1 MQLAQKLPWTVRFL
15 SEWWPQMSL
24 SSVLHLRDY
33 EIRNT
38 KGGAVEGAV
47 LSLNMRSPVRGEV
60 SLREV
65 GSDMHTFTEV
75 FREQVYG
82 CVLDQ
87 VKECSTVIDLGA
99 NIGLAALYFAAHY
112 PSCRLFTV
120 EPHPGTYQMLTRN
133 LGDLIREA
141 RCRTLKAAVWKD
153 ETTLVGD
160 FDEPEH
166 YSAFAMR
173 EATSASGDELQTVGL
188 SMPAIIAE
196 SGFDTIDILKVDIE
210 GAEVELFK
218 GDVSWLSRVRCIA
231 IEFHADSRAASE
243 FDGLM
248 QQYGFRVIDNGPHT
262 VLAIREPNCVATL
275 ASN

>member
-1 MQLAQKLPWTVRFL
+1 MQLVQKLPWSLRFL
-15 SEWWPQMSL
+15 SEWWPRMSL
-24 SSVLHLRDY
+24 PSVLHLRDF
-33 EIRNT
+33 EIRNARGDAVD
-38 KGGAVEGAV
+38 GGV

-75 FREQVYG
+75 FKEQVYG

-87 VKECSTVIDLGA
+87 VKECNTVIDLGA

-112 PSCRLFTV
+112 PRCKLLTV

-133 LGDLIREA
+133 LKDLIRGA
-141 RCRTLKAAVWKD
+141 RCRTLRAAVWGN
-153 ETTLVGD
+153 ETMLVGD

-173 EATSASGDELQTVGL
+173 EAASASGDELPTIGL

-196 SGFDTIDILKVDIE
+196 SEFETIDILKVDIE

-218 GDVSWLSRVRCIA
+218 GDLNWLRSVGAIA
-231 IEFHADSRAASE
+231 IEFHHDSRQVCR
-243 FDGLM
+243 FDEIM
-248 QQYGFRVIDNGPHT
+248 DAYQFRIYDQDPHT
-262 VLAIREPNCVATL
+262 VLAVREEKAT
-275 ASN
+275 